1 MPSMPDCPK
10 YKSCSAPVCPLD
22 PAWARRLNNN
32 EDPTCF
38 YLCES
43 VKDGSQALF
52 QGAGL
57 EELYEAIH
65 SVTPAIVDRHPRIKN
80 ALERAK
86 RTGSRMA
93 RPFLISRKGQR
104 EEARHE

>member
-10 YKSCSAPVCPLD
+10 YQSCNAPVCPID
-22 PAWARRLNNN
+22 PAWARRLNSN
-32 EDPTCF
+32 EDPICF

-43 VKDGSQALF
+43 VKHGSQALF

-57 EELYEAIH
+57 EELYESIH
-65 SVTPAIVDRHPRIKN
+65 RVTRAIVDRHSRIKN

-86 RTGSRMA
+86 QTGSRMA
-93 RPFLISRKGQR
+93 RRFPTSKKGQC
-104 EEARHE
+104 EEARDE